1 MVFSV
6 RRRRPS
12 LLGLLTAAVLLLGQ
26 AAGVV
31 HMAAVQHQRCLEHG
45 ELVHAAV
52 RPNRADALADRPT
65 GMVAGD
71 DEADRHEHCL
81 AAGCS
86 RQGPAASLSSSGQT
100 IDGARVHVLPSA
112 RDLAVTAPP
121 LRFAPKTSPPAR
133 A

>member
-1 MVFSV
+1 MVLEV
-6 RRRRPS
+6 RRRSS

-52 RPNRADALADRPT
+52 RPNRAEALADRT
-65 GMVAGD
+65 TAMVAGD
-71 DEADRHEHCL
+71 DETDRHEHCL
-81 AAGCS
+81 AAGCN
-86 RQGPAASLSSSGQT
+86 RQGLAASRSSSGHT
-100 IDGARVHVLPSA
+100 IDGGGPQAAPVLRA
-112 RDLAVTAPP
+112 VAVTAPP

-133 A
+133 V